1 MGEGTLKSGI
11 TGFAI
16 CTGVVY
22 NKKVERF
29 AQGGQNR
36 FFGLIFPGGEKLLKA
51 FIRLTRHKAPNL
63 TEAATCFEKREGDCN
78 NMKKSNRVLSLL
90 VVACMVLSLAA
101 CGGDDA
107 AQGSSSAASVSS
119 GAEQTSS
126 ASEEEE
132 SSEEPAESEESAEA
146 EEPAEPADGSVTLED
161 FFNSDT
167 MQAVVE
173 ATAEQYEAQGI
184 SSTMY
189 AEGNE
194 LRYEFTMTSIGETT
208 EEERAVYAEALKAG
222 METNADAFQSTA
234 DQVKS
239 VVSNDE
245 VVVVVTYLDGAGNV
259 LYTQS
264 FSSSDAA

>member
-90 VVACMVLSLAA
+90 VVACMALSLAA

-119 GAEQTSS
+119 GAEQ
-126 ASEEEE
+126 
-132 SSEEPAESEESAEA
+132 
-146 EEPAEPADGSVTLED
+146 
-161 FFNSDT
+161 
-167 MQAVVE
+167 
-173 ATAEQYEAQGI
+173 
-184 SSTMY
+184 TMY